1 MVDTGSGFECLELE
15 NQLCFPLYVCSKEII
30 RRYRPFLEELDLT
43 YPQYITM
50 LALWE
55 YGEMSVKQ
63 LGSKVYLDS
72 GTLTPLLNKLEDKGY
87 VSRRRGEEDWKL
99 VMISLTD
106 DGITLRERA
115 KKVPES
121 LGACIPL
128 DQKDA
133 SELYRIL
140 RKLMADFGI

>member
-1 MVDTGSGFECLELE
+1 MADTGSGFECLELE

-106 DGITLRERA
+106 DGIALRERA

-133 SELYRIL
+133 AELYRIL
-140 RKLMADFGI
+140 RKLMADFEI